1 MFIVNVYT
9 QITRIST
16 EMNKKQKSI
25 QHLKEH
31 SEWDRRGFLKILGI
45 GIGIESKQMNSKS
58 NQIESNQ

>member
-9 QITRIST
+9 QITRISI

-45 GIGIESKQMNSKS
+45 AEIGRAHV
-58 NQIESNQ
+58 